1 MILVGPFGVFGL
13 GLSLGIA
20 YLVAAAVS
28 LIILRQRHAHTLHA
42 IALTRDIAV
51 LSVSAGIGG
60 CFTWLLMSALSASSW
75 RGIGGIF
82 GAFAL
87 SAVLF
92 AAYIACTRVFKV
104 DWKSLKALAE

>member
-28 LIILRQRHAHTLHA
+28 LVILRQRHAQTLNL
-42 IALTRDIAV
+42 IAVTRDAAA
-51 LSVSAGIGG
+51 LSLSAGIGG
-60 CFTWLLMSALSASSW
+60 CSTWLLMSALSASSW
-75 RGIGGIF
+75 QGIGGIF
-82 GAFAL
+82 GAIVL

-92 AAYIACTRVFKV
+92 AIYIACTKVFKV
-104 DWKSLKALAE
+104 DWKSLKALGE